1 MKTDL
6 KYILAR
12 NASNLKKFIAQNEI
26 HTYED
31 LVKVCDERKFIPVP
45 REEYDLLVAEGEQ
58 KKNNES
64 SRKTVV
70 KKQPAKTV
78 VKKQPA
84 KTRSTRST
92 RRRSSTSQK
101 KQGSSSSSKKVKDS

>member
-70 KKQPAKTV
+70 KKQPAKT
-78 VKKQPA
+78 
-84 KTRSTRST
+84 RSTRST